1 MESPAIETN
10 GLGKSYGAQA
20 ALADLDLVVPRGT
33 VFGYLGPNG
42 AGKSTTIRLLMGLIF
57 PSSGSANV
65 LGVPLGRGH
74 DATVLR
80 RRIGYLPGDFIGYRD
95 MTVGEYLGYISHL
108 CGGVPPADRTELME
122 RFEIGPDRRLS
133 TLSHGNRQKVG
144 LIQAMMHRPDL
155 LVFDEPTSGLDPLM
169 QREFLEIV
177 GEIRDD
183 GRTVFLSSHVL
194 TEVEAVA
201 DRVAIIRSGRLVMS
215 TDVATLQERTR
226 RRVELTFAPDTTPPT
241 EVLSGLASVRSCR
254 TDGQVVDLTVE
265 GSMAELLRVAAP
277 LGIERVVSADVDL
290 TETFLREYD
299 GNEV

>member
-108 CGGVPPADRTELME
+108 RGGCP
-122 RFEIGPDRRLS
+122 
-133 TLSHGNRQKVG
+133 
-144 LIQAMMHRPDL
+144 RP
-155 LVFDEPTSGLDPLM
+155 T
-169 QREFLEIV
+169 
-177 GEIRDD
+177 
-183 GRTVFLSSHVL
+183 
-194 TEVEAVA
+194 
-201 DRVAIIRSGRLVMS
+201 
-215 TDVATLQERTR
+215 
-226 RRVELTFAPDTTPPT
+226 AP
-241 EVLSGLASVRSCR
+241 S
-254 TDGQVVDLTVE
+254 
-265 GSMAELLRVAAP
+265 
-277 LGIERVVSADVDL
+277 
-290 TETFLREYD
+290 
-299 GNEV
+299 